1 MPPSEIKPDVQA
13 LLAGTVQVRLPCI
26 FSLKKFPT
34 NGGDPLQAAP
44 SQPRTIKPEDRGDF
58 GEAFQSPGNVISI
71 DPGDGG
77 FRGASH

>member
-1 MPPSEIKPDVQA
+1 MPA
-13 LLAGTVQVRLPCI
+13 LGGNVRRCRSAAI

-58 GEAFQSPGNVISI
+58 GETFQMCGNVISI